1 MMPYSQREEEIVILD
16 YFKGF
21 TGTLLDLGAN
31 NGIIFSN
38 SRALVEQGWDG
49 VLIEPCLLTFF
60 ELLHNSFKYKVR
72 CRNVAIGTFNGYAD
86 FYESGSLLNG
96 SDYSLVSSL
105 KLEETIR
112 WKTVN
117 APGQHKV
124 DYKKTKVHV
133 IDWRTFLRSSP
144 FKQFDFITI
153 DIEGMELEVLR
164 QMNLKDLGVK
174 LICVEYNNKHQEEFD
189 KLIHLPLIYKNKT
202 NLIYG
207 KLDKSK

>member
-1 MMPYSQREEEIVILD
+1 MMYSQREEQTVITD

-31 NGIIFSN
+31 DGIVFSN
-38 SRALVEQGWDG
+38 SRALIEKGWG
-49 VLIEPCLLTFF
+49 AALVEPCHMVFCDLYNNTVQFP
-60 ELLHNSFKYKVR
+60 KVWL
-72 CRNVAIGTFNGYAD
+72 RNVAIGTANGHAD

-96 SDYSLVSSL
+96 HDYSLVSSL

-112 WKTVN
+112 WKTIN
-117 APGQHKV
+117 APGQQKV

-174 LICVEYNNKHQEEFD
+174 MICVEYNNKHQDEFD
-189 KLIHLPLIYKNKT
+189 KLIPLPLLYKNKT
-202 NLIYG
+202 NLIYA
-207 KLDKSK
+207 KR